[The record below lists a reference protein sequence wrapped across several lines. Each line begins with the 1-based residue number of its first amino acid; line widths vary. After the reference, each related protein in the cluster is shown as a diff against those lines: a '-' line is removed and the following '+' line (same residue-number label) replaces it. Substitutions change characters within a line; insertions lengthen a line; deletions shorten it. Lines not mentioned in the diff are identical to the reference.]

1 MIAVAISTQTIALR
15 FAFVH
20 QLLFHRIC
28 AIMAPKQMTL
38 DDMFGANVVHVVMP
52 KAKARPRRAR
62 RVPVQTQPKRLT
74 VLRRFGWSTARYL
87 RAGDSGCRVGRWLST
102 QSLAQRQFW
111 MEILLHAPPNF
122 VADVVDE
129 YQVHMHIKRQAAAR
143 LGVSI
148 Q

>member
-1 MIAVAISTQTIALR
+1 
-15 FAFVH
+15 
-20 QLLFHRIC
+20 
-28 AIMAPKQMTL
+28 MAPKQRTI
-38 DDMFGANVVHVVMP
+38 DEMFGANVVHVVMP

-62 RVPVQTQPKRLT
+62 RLPVQTQPKILD
-74 VLRRFGWSTARYL
+74 VLQRFGWSTARYL
-87 RAGDSGCRVGRWLST
+87 RAGDSACRVGRWLST

-111 MEILLHAPPNF
+111 MEVLLRAPPNF

-129 YQVHMHIKRQAAAR
+129 YQVQMYIKRHAAAR